1 MHILVLEELLETR
14 NSRTK
19 YVIKMKLRAKT
30 KLRKI
35 NENMQKCKN
44 NSGFIRFTEL
54 RVLTTTHFRE
64 RLQNLLV
71 SLLVTFEFS

>member
-44 NSGFIRFTEL
+44 NSVFITKI
-54 RVLTTTHFRE
+54 
-64 RLQNLLV
+64 
-71 SLLVTFEFS
+71 FEVIFYV